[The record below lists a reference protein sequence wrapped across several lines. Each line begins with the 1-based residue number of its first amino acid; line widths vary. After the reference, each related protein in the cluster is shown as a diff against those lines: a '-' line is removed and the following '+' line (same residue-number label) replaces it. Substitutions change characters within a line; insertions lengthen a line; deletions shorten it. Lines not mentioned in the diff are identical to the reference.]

1 MKLSRILMIVGS
13 LMLLFLFVFP
23 MWVIRLEAPQ
33 YPIPLGMDIY
43 VTRITGEEPNDL
55 KNINIMNHYIGMAE
69 IPETIPEF
77 AIFPAVIIF
86 MVIFGVG
93 AGLIGGPR
101 WFLAWFILMSLLG
114 IAGMVDFYIWEYN
127 YGHSLDPKAI
137 MSFANPDGTPM
148 TYQPPLIGTKHIL
161 NFTAHSYPKIAA
173 YLLFLGMGMTL
184 AAFFVGRREARKA
197 CETAANT

>member
-1 MKLSRILMIVGS
+1 MKYSRILMIAGS
-13 LMLLFLFVFP
+13 LMLLWLFVFP

-33 YPIPLGMDIY
+33 YPIPLGMDIHINE
-43 VTRITGEEPNDL
+43 ITGENPNDL

-77 AIFPAVIIF
+77 AVFPAVIII
-86 MVIFGVG
+86 MVLFGVG
-93 AGLIGGPR
+93 VGLKGGPN

-137 MSFANPDGTPM
+137 MSFANEDGSPM
-148 TYQPPLIGTKHIL
+148 AYQPPLIGTKHIL

-173 YLLFLGMGMTL
+173 YLMFVGMAMTL
-184 AAFFVGRREARKA
+184 AAFFLGRKEAKA
-197 CETAANT
+197 ATQG